1 MKINAR
7 ASKRSRIWCDSNS
20 NGLALATFHERPNFR
35 FPHICQ
41 LLLLLLP
48 SSLRRAPLSKMRLSC
63 IQFPYRIPNR
73 RGQVHDVPVCDVYRL
88 ALAKTANIE
97 PARLS
102 RINTRRPR
110 HSETFPLL
118 LLLLPPLHHHR
129 LHLRLHLRCLPPPLY
144 QFIHASNSPHPRS
157 SGPIQL
163 PLVTPVV
170 VFSATFSPT
179 RGRAE
184 RTEHPLCRCRIPP
197 SPAPPPR
204 IHPFSSG
211 IHPRRIEI
219 VLDTHDTPSSVHS
232 TSGVRAIDAKQ
243 MVSHG

>member
-7 ASKRSRIWCDSNS
+7 ASKRSGIWCDSNS

-63 IQFPYRIPNR
+63 IQFPEPNSDR
-73 RGQVHDVPVCDVYRL
+73 RGQVHDVPVRDVYRL

-110 HSETFPLL
+110 HSETLP
-118 LLLLPPLHHHR
+118 LLLPPLHHHR

-144 QFIHASNSPHPRS
+144 QFIHASNSPHPRP

-179 RGRAE
+179 RRRAD
-184 RTEHPLCRCRIPP
+184 RADPLCLSSYRVV
-197 SPAPPPR
+197 SLPPPR
-204 IHPFSSG
+204 SSSVS
-211 IHPRRIEI
+211 IQRRIEI
-219 VLDTHDTPSSVHS
+219 VLDTRATVHS
-232 TSGVRAIDAKQ
+232 TSNVRFAIGAKQ
-243 MVSHG
+243 MVPPRMIRSSLN